1 MVETR
6 SQRAVHEDAI
16 EGTATSQPARRGQGT
31 AALVTS
37 ARVETSAAAAGD
49 MHPPTGRQDPVYP
62 EDPFQPPP
70 PPGHVDAAQMFA
82 YFQQFMDRQQ
92 ARQDRGMEL
101 AVTTAAARPVVQQ
114 QRTPGIEQFQK
125 MSPRDFMG
133 TEGILYADE
142 WLEHIEEIFRLA
154 RIPADLQ
161 VEAAASRMRDLA
173 RTWYQS
179 DPRVGVPGQ
188 TWEQFRG
195 FFKKKFFP
203 DSAIRAL
210 ETQFESL
217 VQGSLS
223 VEEYAGEFGRLGR
236 FVEGLSET
244 ARAQRFRKGLVKE
257 VKSLTKGNRD
267 ATFEEILT
275 GALLAEDDL
284 ELRLKRGRDP
294 AGGSS
299 SSGGQAKRPH
309 FQHQQPRQFQPQPIQ
324 QRPAHQQQFQH
335 QAPRHQTVS
344 CTFCKKPGHVFNE
357 CRKRL
362 GRCLLCGAADHQ
374 LRDCARSGG
383 RAAQGGGARAAAGQ
397 QRGPAL
403 PTQQQRFVQHQQQAR
418 GGQQGRAF
426 AMAAGD
432 AEVTGELITEDE
444 EEAGLDTYYGA
455 ALDDTCELDP
465 LEDPAVA
472 EDLSPTA

>member
-6 SQRAVHEDAI
+6 LQRAIHEDAI

-31 AALVTS
+31 AAPATS
-37 ARVETSAAAAGD
+37 ARVETSAAAAGG
-49 MHPPTGRQDPVYP
+49 MHPPTGRQDPVIP

-114 QRTPGIEQFQK
+114 PRTPGIEQFQK
-125 MSPRDFMG
+125 MSPRDFLG
-133 TEGILYADE
+133 TEGILYVDE
-142 WLEHIEEIFRLA
+142 WIEHIEEIFRLA

-161 VEAAASRMRDLA
+161 IEAAASRMRDLA

-179 DPRVGVPGQ
+179 DPRMGVPGQ

-195 FFKKKFFP
+195 FVKKKFFP
-203 DSAIRAL
+203 DSVVRVL
-210 ETQFESL
+210 ESQFESL

-244 ARAQRFRKGLVKE
+244 TKAQRFQKGLVKE
-257 VKSLTKGNRD
+257 VKSLTKGSRD

-275 GALLAEDDL
+275 GALVAEDDL

-294 AGGSS
+294 VGGS

-309 FQHQQPRQFQPQPIQ
+309 FQHQQLRQFQPQSIQ
-324 QRPAHQQQFQH
+324 QRPVQQQQPRQHQQGQRQVTTCGYC
-335 QAPRHQTVS
+335 RRS
-344 CTFCKKPGHVFNE
+344 GHVASE
-357 CRKRL
+357 YRKSL
-362 GRCLLCGAADHQ
+362 GLCLLCGSADHQ
-374 LRDCARSGG
+374 MKECRIAR
-383 RAAQGGGARAAAGQ
+383 AVPEGGARAPAGQ

-432 AEVTGELITEDE
+432 AEVIGELIAEDE
-444 EEAGLDTYYGA
+444 EEACLDTYYGT

-465 LEDPAVA
+465 QEDPALA
-472 EDLSPTA
+472 EEITPIA

>member
-6 SQRAVHEDAI
+6 SQRTIHGDAV

-31 AALVTS
+31 AALATS
-37 ARVETSAAAAGD
+37 ARVETSAAAED
-49 MHPPTGRQDPVYP
+49 MHPPAQRRDPVYP
-62 EDPFQPPP
+62 EDPFHPPP

-125 MSPRDFMG
+125 MGPRDFMG
-133 TEGILYADE
+133 TEGIIYADE

-203 DSAIRAL
+203 DSAVRAL

-244 ARAQRFRKGLVKE
+244 AKAQRFRKGLVKE

-309 FQHQQPRQFQPQPIQ
+309 FQFQQPRQFQPQPIQ

-383 RAAQGGGARAAAGQ
+383 RAAQGGGARAPAGQ

-426 AMAAGD
+426 AMAAED
-432 AEVTGELITEDE
+432 AEATGELIADDE
-444 EEAGLDTYYGA
+444 EEACLDTYYGA
-455 ALDDTCELDP
+455 ALEDTCELDP
-465 LEDPAVA
+465 LEDPVVA
-472 EDLSPTA
+472 EDLPPTV